1 MHQSVII
8 YTREYELSAENICTA
23 VETHSEKEDQRS
35 LKEFIYMNC
44 GIPWFNGS
52 FYLWFWKDISLY
64 YIYFKIQMNIGW
76 AYKNVKNIQATV
88 ERFVKLFSRE
98 MELSSR
104 KVTQLLYTLIWSPH
118 GMITFFVFNQLKE
131 KQTKMNWWSKSSFR
145 YCNTHIV
152 LTFLMDV

>member
-1 MHQSVII
+1 M
-8 YTREYELSAENICTA
+8 TCW
-23 VETHSEKEDQRS
+23 
-35 LKEFIYMNC
+35 
-44 GIPWFNGS
+44 GILWFDGS

-104 KVTQLLYTLIWSPH
+104 KVTQLLYTLIWSTH
-118 GMITFFVFNQLKE
+118 GMITFSVFNQLKE

-145 YCNTHIV
+145 YCNTLIV
-152 LTFLMDV
+152 LTFLIYAYQESWTYQSYCKSFERTALKGKLVFLLNEKLSSKRV